1 MAKNNK
7 NLKNKKQKKPTPKS
21 LKIAGAYGI
30 YGLSAAQAESDNL
43 IFKLA
48 CAHAITS
55 IADGAVDSTMDLDRV
70 TTKFISTETRTNNDA
85 AEALDFVAG
94 VAELERL
101 RAGGAEYLLAYEID
115 AATEAEA
122 EAFLARLNSTNSEE
136 VAAAVFCYGEMF
148 SSISRSKT
156 DQEIKEELESNIR
169 LHADGILTRCR
180 AWQMPSNRLVRLV
193 LNGSAAHEQLLKRDD
208 D

>member
-7 NLKNKKQKKPTPKS
+7 NLKNNKQKKPTPKS
-21 LKIAGAYGI
+21 LKIAGAYGF
-30 YGLSAAQAESDNL
+30 YGLSAAEAEGAEL
-43 IFKLA
+43 GFKLA
-48 CAHAITS
+48 CARAITS

-70 TTKFISTETRTNNDA
+70 TIKFISTEADRGELVTTVGTSRL
-85 AEALDFVAG
+85 E

-101 RAGGAEYLLAYEID
+101 RAAGAEYILAYEID
-115 AATEAEA
+115 AATEAES

-136 VAAAVFCYGEMF
+136 VAAAIFCYGEMF

-156 DQEIKEELESNIR
+156 EQEIKEELESNIR

-180 AWQMPSNRLVRLV
+180 AWQMPRNRLVRLV